1 MLFKQNSF
9 KQKYGLRRMKET
21 LRCQNFIYLFLFF
34 TYAGSL
40 HAQITHADQASHI
53 IVGDIVVEGNT
64 RTRTNIILREI
75 AIQPGDTIQTNQLAE
90 ILEIDRRKVVNTNL
104 FVVVELLTRPNMD
117 SVRTDIRIVVK
128 ERWYFIA
135 TPVFQLADR
144 NFNEWWYD
152 RNRDFSRTIYGIY
165 MSYGNVS
172 GRADK
177 LRLVAEFG
185 FIPKFEVSYSLPY
198 LDKAQKTGI
207 TVGASYSMNK
217 TMAFR
222 TWRDKLDYLSSEDI
236 NKKRFYTYVALT
248 RRNKYYT
255 YHALDLR
262 WSGTQI
268 TDTIAALNPNYFLKG
283 RTRQTYFQLTYSYS
297 YDKRDNFQYALRGR
311 VGGIQVSKIGLLPS
325 DPINQAFIYGS
336 FRQYFP
342 LGGRWFAN
350 SGVRGRASFPKK
362 QPYLQTV
369 GLGYRNDL
377 VRGYELYVI
386 DGQSYAL
393 IKNEVKYRL
402 FSLQKHFPWV
412 PIRQFNTIPLAA
424 YLNTFADAAYVKNY
438 YPQFSNTKL
447 GNTAIYGG
455 GIGLDVVT
463 FYNIV
468 ARFNQTI
475 NGKGER
481 RFFFS
486 VGREF

>member
-1 MLFKQNSF
+1 
-9 KQKYGLRRMKET
+9 MKEAI
-21 LRCQNFIYLFLFF
+21 RYQNFYYLLLFLLFAGPD
-34 TYAGSL
+34 YAQVLPAAETPPVIIGN
-40 HAQITHADQASHI
+40 IT
-53 IVGDIVVEGNT
+53 VEGNH
-64 RTRTNIILREI
+64 RTMDRIILREM
-75 AIQPGDTIQTNQLAE
+75 AIKSGDTIPQNRLAE
-90 ILEIDRRKVVNTNL
+90 TLEIDRRKVINTNL
-104 FVVVELLTRPNMD
+104 FVVAELLLKPNED

-165 MSYGNVS
+165 MSYGNVT

-207 TVGASYSMNK
+207 TVGASYSINK

-222 TWRDKLDYLSSEDI
+222 TWRDKLDYYNSEDI
-236 NKKRFYTYVALT
+236 NKKRFYTFVTLT

-255 YHALDLR
+255 FHSLDLR
-262 WSGTQI
+262 WSGTSI

-297 YDKRDNFQYALRGR
+297 YDKRDNYQYALRGR
-311 VGGIQVSKIGLLPS
+311 VGGIQFSKIGLLPS
-325 DPINQAFIYGS
+325 DEINQAYVYGS
-336 FRQYFP
+336 FRQYFH
-342 LGGRWFAN
+342 LGGKWFAN
-350 SGVRGRASFPKK
+350 SGVRGRFSVPKK

-377 VRGYELYVI
+377 VRGYELYVV
-386 DGQSYAL
+386 DGQNYAL
-393 IKNEVKYRL
+393 IKNELKYKL
-402 FSLQKHFPWV
+402 FSVQKHFPWV
-412 PIRQFNTIPLAA
+412 PIRQFNTLPLAV
-424 YLNTFADAAYVKNY
+424 YINSFADAGYVKNY
-438 YPQFSNTKL
+438 YPQFSNTSL
-447 GNTAIYGG
+447 GNKGIYGG
-455 GIGLDVVT
+455 GLGVDVVT

-468 ARFNQTI
+468 ARFNQTF
-475 NGKGER
+475 NAKGDR

-486 VGREF
+486 IGREF